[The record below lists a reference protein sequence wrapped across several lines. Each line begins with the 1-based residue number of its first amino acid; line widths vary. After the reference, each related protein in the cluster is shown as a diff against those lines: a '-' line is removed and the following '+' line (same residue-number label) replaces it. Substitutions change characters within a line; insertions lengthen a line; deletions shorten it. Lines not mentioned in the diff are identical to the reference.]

1 MSDKELDILIDEAEE
16 LEYLGD
22 DYVTEVS
29 PQDKVD
35 LDYNGGLPEYMC
47 NA

>member
-16 LEYLGD
+16 LEYLRD
-22 DYVTEVS
+22 DMCPEVS
-29 PQDKVD
+29 PQDRVD